1 MIRMLIVGY
10 VFAIRSER
18 MICREVQV
26 NLAYRWYCRL
36 GIEDQVPD
44 HSAFSR
50 ARHERFRESDVLR
63 RVFERVVTICIVAG
77 LVGGEAFSIDAS
89 LIKADVDKH
98 KRVPG
103 DQPADW
109 PTPEQAS
116 RAVREYLAA
125 LDAAGRED
133 EGDGGHGGGSSN
145 GGGGKPPKEVS
156 LTDPQAAWTAR
167 KGMDPFFAYDAN
179 YLIDNK
185 LGIIVDAEGTRANR
199 TDEIAVTE
207 TMIVRIDRGSLHEGG
222 LRLQSRQERLHLSRR
237 RRAHAFRDHR
247 PGAHSPLPG
256 EQERLF
262 HLRTQG
268 PMHYSPGP
276 QGLAGYRRGR
286 ARSGSRARQ
295 YRCLPGLSP
304 RTQESRDEVRAHE
317 AHPQARPAALA
328 RSIGCEGRG
337 AAHRDSAEPEAAR
350 KAPLPSPAPGHRR
363 MCSVGVQ

>member
-1 MIRMLIVGY
+1 MIPLLTKRQRLGRAMMGRSKSGQGQFFYKFNLDDVVPPDHLVRKIDTVLDLGWVHEELAPYYSHTGRPSIDPELMIRMLIVGY

-63 RVFERVVTICIVAG
+63 RVFERVATICIVAG
-77 LVGGEAFSIDAS
+77 LVGGEAFSVDAS

-103 DQPADW
+103 DQPIDW

-116 RAVREYLAA
+116 HAVREYLAT
-125 LDAAGRED
+125 LDAAPDD
-133 EGDGGHGGGSSN
+133 EGESGDGGSSG
-145 GGGGKPPKEVS
+145 GGGGKPPKEMS
-156 LTDPQAAWTAR
+156 LTDPQAAWVAR
-167 KGMDPFFAYDAN
+167 KSMDPFFAYDAN

-207 TMIVRIDRGSLHEGG
+207 TMLERVERRFG
-222 LRLQSRQERLHLSRR
+222 LAPERL
-237 RRAHAFRDHR
+237 
-247 PGAHSPLPG
+247 
-256 EQERLF
+256 
-262 HLRTQG
+262 
-268 PMHYSPGP
+268 
-276 QGLAGYRRGR
+276 AGDTAY
-286 ARSGSRARQ
+286 
-295 YRCLPGLSP
+295 
-304 RTQESRDEVRAHE
+304 
-317 AHPQARPAALA
+317 
-328 RSIGCEGRG
+328 G
-337 AAHRDSAEPEAAR
+337 AARLLA
-350 KAPLPSPAPGHRR
+350 LG
-363 MCSVGVQ
+363 